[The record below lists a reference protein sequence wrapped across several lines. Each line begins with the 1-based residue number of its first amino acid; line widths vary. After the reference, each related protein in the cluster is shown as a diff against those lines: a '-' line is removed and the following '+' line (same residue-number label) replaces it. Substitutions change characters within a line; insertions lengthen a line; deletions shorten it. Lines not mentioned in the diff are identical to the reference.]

1 MLKRTFCIMFGQ
13 LSNRESLLNVGVV
26 LEVHHTKCYHLGM
39 EQNPIAKTTFASADL
54 KDLQRMY
61 LPIQ

>member
-1 MLKRTFCIMFGQ
+1 MFGQ

-26 LEVHHTKCYHLGM
+26 LKVHHTKCYHLGM
-39 EQNPIAKTTFASADL
+39 GRNPIAKTTFASANL
-54 KDLQRMY
+54 KDYQRMY